1 LQFSLP
7 AELLAAGLKKMVL
20 LPTSTSSMRA
30 VEGWRVGLGDLVNSG
45 LDRGAALRAISVEA
59 AAAMGQ
65 EELIAPLES
74 GAPASFVILEG
85 DPLNP
90 LARVSHLV
98 AAGEVIYDRA
108 KEDKEN

>member
-1 LQFSLP
+1 
-7 AELLAAGLKKMVL
+7 MN
-20 LPTSTSSMRA
+20 A
-30 VEGWRVGLGDLVNSG
+30 VESWRVGLSDLVREG
-45 LDRGAALRAISVEA
+45 LDRQTALRAVSVEPA
-59 AAAMGQ
+59 TSMGQ
-65 EELIAPLES
+65 EELIAPLEA
-74 GAPASFVILEG
+74 GGPATFVVLEG